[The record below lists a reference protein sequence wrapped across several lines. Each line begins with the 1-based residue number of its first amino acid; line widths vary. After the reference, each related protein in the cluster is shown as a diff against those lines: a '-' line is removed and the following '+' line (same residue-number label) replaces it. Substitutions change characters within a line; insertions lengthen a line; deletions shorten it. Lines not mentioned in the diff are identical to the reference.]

1 MENDFRFY
9 EKMPKDPGEV
19 RILLHRDNPYTF
31 AAHWHE
37 HTEIHYLLEG
47 EGLLR
52 YGDGSLEISSND
64 CVAINGNELHQG
76 GGGRATYFCLIL
88 SPSYFENNHVILK
101 KNVTDDFVRETVR
114 RIAALCL
121 EKETGDL
128 LELKGLAYLLA
139 AHLVRNYTLKVMD
152 EAVYSSETK
161 KRMKINRA
169 ITYINENY
177 GMHLTT
183 KDLAEIVHLSEG
195 YFCQLFREVTG
206 RSAIDYLNRLRVDKA
221 EQILK
226 QTDVTVSEAAYCCGF
241 EDANYF
247 SRMFKKIKGFSPNG
261 VRSGTERTKG

>member
-1 MENDFRFY
+1 MENDLRFY
-9 EKMPKDPGEV
+9 EQMPKGPGEV
-19 RILLHRDNPYTF
+19 RILLHRDIPYTF

-52 YGDGSLEISSND
+52 YGDGSLEIAAGD
-64 CVAINGNELHQG
+64 CVVINGNELHQG

-88 SPSYFENNHVILK
+88 SPTYFENNHVILEK
-101 KNVTDDFVRETVR
+101 SITDDFVRDTVK
-114 RIAALCL
+114 RIASLCL
-121 EKETGDL
+121 EEKAADL

-139 AHLVRNYTLKVMD
+139 SHLVRCYALKTLD
-152 EAVYSSETK
+152 ETVYSSEIK
-161 KRMKINRA
+161 KRNKINRA

-177 GMHLTT
+177 GTHLTT
-183 KDLAEIVHLSEG
+183 KELAEMVHLSEG

-206 RSAIDYLNRLRVDKA
+206 RSAIDYLNRLRMDKA
-221 EQILK
+221 EQILV

-247 SRMFKKIKGFSPNG
+247 SRIFKKRTGYSPLKY
-261 VRSGTERTKG
+261 RDFAE